1 MVRRPW
7 RRVGIRQEGL
17 IGVPRLGFIIGTAY
31 LLIGGACI
39 AAAASSE
46 DRFCS
51 GASFSDT
58 PTLNVGRI
66 KADAGKV
73 NFRKNG
79 DATNACPSTA
89 PDCQEKAYLV
99 PGDLVIAGVTKGDF
113 VCVDYQTA
121 KGSRGGWLPASAIEP
136 APAVTDPAN
145 WTGKWKRIEADISIE
160 NAGGGLK
167 AEGSATFGSLDPDRV
182 KRGAV
187 NLGEFAGP
195 LRVKGGEAT
204 FTDKDADPKDP
215 DASCRL
221 RMVRAGEG
229 LFVQD
234 NLQCGGLNVSFSG
247 LYRRAGK

>member
-1 MVRRPW
+1 M
-7 RRVGIRQEGL
+7 
-17 IGVPRLGFIIGTAY
+17 PRLAVILGAAFST
-31 LLIGGACI
+31 IGGASF

-51 GASFSDT
+51 GKSFSDT
-58 PTLNVGRI
+58 PALNVGRI

-79 DATNACPSTA
+79 DAANACPSA
-89 PDCQEKAYLV
+89 AADCQEKAYLV
-99 PGDLVIAGVTKGDF
+99 PGDLAVLGVTKGDF

-121 KGSRGGWLPASAIEP
+121 KGGRGGWLPSSAIDP
-136 APAVTDPAN
+136 APAMTDPAS
-145 WTGKWKRIEADISIE
+145 WTGRWKRVEADIGIE
-160 NAGGGLK
+160 TAGGGLK
-167 AEGSATFGSLDPDRV
+167 AEGNATFGALDPGRV

-195 LRVKGGEAT
+195 LRIKDGQAN
-204 FTDKDADPKDP
+204 FTDKDADPKQP

-221 RMVRAGEG
+221 RMVRAGEV

-234 NLQCGGLNVSFSG
+234 NMQCGGMNVSFSG

>member
-1 MVRRPW
+1 MRR
-7 RRVGIRQEGL
+7 L
-17 IGVPRLGFIIGTAY
+17 AFLIGTAY
-31 LLIGGACI
+31 LLIGGVCFA
-39 AAAASSE
+39 AAAASE
-46 DRFCS
+46 DLFCS

-58 PTLNVGRI
+58 PALNVGRI

-79 DATNACPSTA
+79 DTTNTCPSMA
-89 PDCQEKAYLV
+89 ADCQEKAYLV
-99 PGDLVIAGVTKGDF
+99 PGDLVTAGVTKGDF
-113 VCVDYQTA
+113 TCIDYETA

-187 NLGEFAGP
+187 NSGEFAGP

-215 DASCRL
+215 DSSCHL
-221 RMVRAGEG
+221 RMVRAAEV

>member
-1 MVRRPW
+1 MRRLAF
-7 RRVGIRQEGL
+7 VL
-17 IGVPRLGFIIGTAY
+17 GVAFS
-31 LLIGGACI
+31 LIGGASF
-39 AAAASSE
+39 AAAPSSE

-58 PTLNVGRI
+58 PALNVGRI

-79 DATNACPSTA
+79 DAANACPSTA
-89 PDCQEKAYLV
+89 ADCQEKAYLV
-99 PGDLVIAGVTKGDF
+99 PGDLVVLGVTKGDF

-136 APAVTDPAN
+136 APAVTDPAS

-167 AEGSATFGSLDPDRV
+167 AEGNATFGALDPGRV

-187 NLGEFAGP
+187 NLGEFSGP
-195 LRVKGGEAT
+195 LRVMGGEAS
-204 FTDKDADPKDP
+204 FTDKDADPKEP

-221 RMVRAGEG
+221 RMVRVGEV

-234 NLQCGGLNVSFSG
+234 NMQCGGLNVSFSG

>member
-1 MVRRPW
+1 MRR
-7 RRVGIRQEGL
+7 L
-17 IGVPRLGFIIGTAY
+17 AFLLGTAY
-31 LLIGGACI
+31 LLIGGACF

-58 PTLNVGRI
+58 PALNVGQV

-79 DATNACPSTA
+79 DAANACPATA
-89 PDCQEKAYLV
+89 ADCQEKAYLV
-99 PGDLVIAGVTKGDF
+99 PGDLVVLGVTKGDF

-121 KGSRGGWLPASAIEP
+121 RGARGGWLPASAIEP
-136 APAVTDPAN
+136 APAVTDPAS
-145 WTGKWKRIEADISIE
+145 WSGKWKRIEADFSIE
-160 NAGGGLK
+160 KNAGGGLK
-167 AEGSATFGSLDPDRV
+167 AEGNATFGSLDPGRV

-187 NLGEFAGP
+187 NLCEFAGP

-221 RMVRAGEG
+221 RMVRAAEV

>member
-1 MVRRPW
+1 MRRLAF
-7 RRVGIRQEGL
+7 V
-17 IGVPRLGFIIGTAY
+17 LGAAFS
-31 LLIGGACI
+31 LIGGASF
-39 AAAASSE
+39 AAPASE

-58 PTLNVGRI
+58 PALNVGRI

-79 DATNACPSTA
+79 DAANACPSTGA
-89 PDCQEKAYLV
+89 DCQEKAYLV
-99 PGDLVIAGVTKGDF
+99 PGDLVVLGVTKGDF
-113 VCVDYQTA
+113 VCVDYETA

-136 APAVTDPAN
+136 APAATDPTSWA
-145 WTGKWKRIEADISIE
+145 GKWKRIEANISIE
-160 NAGGGLK
+160 TAGGGLK
-167 AEGSATFGSLDPDRV
+167 AEGSASFGSLDPDRV

-187 NLGEFAGP
+187 NSGEFSGP
-195 LRVKGGEAT
+195 LLVKGGQAV
-204 FTDKDADPKDP
+204 FTDKDADPKEP

-221 RMVRAGEG
+221 RMARAGEV

-234 NLQCGGLNVSFSG
+234 NMQCGGLNVSFSG

>member
-1 MVRRPW
+1 MRRLAFV
-7 RRVGIRQEGL
+7 VGSAFSL
-17 IGVPRLGFIIGTAY
+17 IGVGVSF
-31 LLIGGACI
+31 
-39 AAAASSE
+39 AAGASSE

-58 PTLNVGRI
+58 PALNVGRI
-66 KADAGKV
+66 RAEAGKV

-79 DATNACPSTA
+79 DAANACPSMA
-89 PDCQEKAYLV
+89 ADCQEKAYLV
-99 PGDLVIAGVTKGDF
+99 PGDLVVLGVAKGDF
-113 VCVDYQTA
+113 VCVNYETA
-121 KGSRGGWLPASAIEP
+121 KGGRGGWLPASAIEP
-136 APAVTDPAN
+136 APAVTDPMS

-160 NAGGGLK
+160 IAGGGLK
-167 AEGSATFGSLDPDRV
+167 AEGSASFGSLDPDRV

-187 NLGEFAGP
+187 NSGEFAGP

-204 FTDKDADPKDP
+204 FTDKDADPKEP

-221 RMVRAGEG
+221 RMARAGEV

-234 NLQCGGLNVSFSG
+234 NMQCGGFNVSFSG

>member
-1 MVRRPW
+1 MRR
-7 RRVGIRQEGL
+7 L
-17 IGVPRLGFIIGTAY
+17 AFLLGAGFS
-31 LLIGGACI
+31 LIGGASF
-39 AAAASSE
+39 AAGASSE

-58 PTLNVGRI
+58 PALNVGRI

-79 DATNACPSTA
+79 DAANACPSTA
-89 PDCQEKAYLV
+89 ADCQEKAYLV
-99 PGDLVIAGVTKGDF
+99 PGDLVVLGVTKGDF
-113 VCVDYQTA
+113 VCVDYETA

-136 APAVTDPAN
+136 APAVTDAAS
-145 WTGKWKRIEADISIE
+145 WIGKWKRIEADISIE
-160 NAGGGLK
+160 NAGGELK
-167 AEGSATFGSLDPDRV
+167 AEGSASFGSLDPDRV

-187 NLGEFAGP
+187 NSGEFSGP
-195 LRVKGGEAT
+195 LRVKGGQAT
-204 FTDKDADPKDP
+204 FTDKDADPKEP

-221 RMVRAGEG
+221 RMARAGEV

-234 NLQCGGLNVSFSG
+234 NMQCGGLNVSFSG